1 MGLVYTYRDWF
12 TLTGTISNLL
22 GLVYT
27 YQDLFT
33 LTWTS
38 LGGGGLQVLARH
50 LVEDLHECCDE
61 AVYVTL
67 VVHAG
72 RLQDHQGAEQLG
84 GGSIG

>member
-1 MGLVYTYRDWF
+1 M
-12 TLTGTISNLL
+12 
-22 GLVYT
+22 
-27 YQDLFT
+27 
-33 LTWTS
+33 
-38 LGGGGLQVLARH
+38 LARH
-50 LVEDLHECCDE
+50 LVEDLHEGCDE

>member
-1 MGLVYTYRDWF
+1 MTVVYIYR
-12 TLTGTISNLL
+12 
-22 GLVYT
+22 Y
-27 YQDLFT
+27 LFT
-33 LTWTS
+33 LTWTCLS
-38 LGGGGLQVLARH
+38 GGGLQVLARH
-50 LVEDLHECCDE
+50 LVEDLHEGCNE